1 MKRHKLLPLTETMHY
16 ILLALREPLHGYAIM
31 QKVEL
36 MSQGEVRIA
45 AGTLYGAVENLLK
58 YNWIELIASD
68 DPRRKVYRI
77 TEEGL
82 VILIYGI
89 FVMFDYIES
98 INICFRIGEILLSV
112 VV

>member
-31 QKVEL
+31 QKVER
-36 MSQGEVRIA
+36 MSNGEVRIA

-58 YNWIELIASD
+58 YHWIEQLPSD
-68 DPRRKVYRI
+68 EPRRKVYGI

-82 VILIYGI
+82 KIL
-89 FVMFDYIES
+89 DAEQA
-98 INICFRIGEILLSV
+98 RLHHILSLHEGGV
-112 VV
+112 RHEEV